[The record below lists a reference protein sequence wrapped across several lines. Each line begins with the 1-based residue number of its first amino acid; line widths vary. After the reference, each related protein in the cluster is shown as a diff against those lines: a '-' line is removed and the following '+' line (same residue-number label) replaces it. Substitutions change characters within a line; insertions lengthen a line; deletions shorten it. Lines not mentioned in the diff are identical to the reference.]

1 MAGDLTVTK
10 LNAYAVEGASTDLTV
25 TKLNAYA
32 VEGPTADL
40 TAQKLDAYAV
50 EGPTSRL
57 TVHKLVAYIVALAQP
72 NPFPRRLAIQV
83 AMESE
88 FRPEERH
95 FWIKRNPSPVVSRIG
110 PYFFNYVNILPQVA
124 PLILTRH
131 ATPGLP

>member
-83 AMESE
+83 AMEPE

-95 FWIKRNPSPVVSRIG
+95 FWIKPPPPPVSPVD
-110 PYFFNYVNILPQVA
+110 PYFFNYVNILPHVA